1 MDESKFVLK
10 HTNGDFEV
18 TVEFKAESLSDVIM
32 CIKDFL
38 KACTFSSSAVDEYF
52 PED

>member
-18 TVEFKAESLSDVIM
+18 TVEFTTESLNDVVLY
-32 CIKDFL
+32 IKDFL

-52 PED
+52 TED